1 MRSAFTLIEILIVVV
16 ILGLLA
22 SIVLPQFRGV
32 TAEARRAAF
41 VYSAQIFVA
50 AAKRYELDYGEYPDA
65 ANGALPDVFGDYIQS
80 VTWERDTPIGGQWQ
94 ARSPIGSVAA
104 AIGVRYQGT
113 DPDHDPA
120 LMQAIDE
127 VVDDGDLN
135 TGAFRAFGGG
145 RYFFVLA
152 E

>member
-22 SIVLPQFRGV
+22 SVVLPQFRDV
-32 TAEARRAAF
+32 TGEARRTAF
-41 VYSAQIFVA
+41 INSAQIMVA
-50 AAKRYELDYGEYPDA
+50 AAKRYELDNGVYPDA
-65 ANGALPDVFGDYIQS
+65 ASGALPDGFGDYVQS
-80 VTWERDTPIGGQWQ
+80 VTWERDSPIGGERQ
-94 ARSPIGSVAA
+94 ARSPIGSVTA
-104 AIGVRYQGT
+104 AIGVRYQGS

-127 VVDDGDLN
+127 LVDDGDLN
-135 TGAFRAFGGG
+135 TGTFRAFGGN

>member
-22 SIVLPQFRGV
+22 SIVLPQFRDV
-32 TAEARRAAF
+32 TEEARQTAF
-41 VYSAQIFVA
+41 FNSAQIFVA
-50 AAKRYELDYGEYPDA
+50 AAKRYELDYGVYPDA
-65 ANGALPDVFGDYIQS
+65 ANGALPDGFGDYIQS
-80 VTWERDTPIGGQWQ
+80 MTWDRDTPIGGQWQ
-94 ARSPIGSVAA
+94 ARAPIGSVAA
-104 AIGVRYQGT
+104 GIGVRYAGG

-127 VVDDGDLN
+127 VADDGDLN
-135 TGAFRAFGGG
+135 TGVLRAFGGR
-145 RYFFVLA
+145 RYFFVVA